1 VNPNANVQI
10 QPNQTQSRPHQVVG
24 QKVVN
29 QNNIIYQTIE
39 SDNSELS
46 EKFKQIEEK
55 IDEINNKINNFN

>member
-1 VNPNANVQI
+1 MNPNTNVQI